1 MKETEQKKKGQYF
14 TPDDI
19 VDKMINFTDL
29 NWKGNIYEPTAGDGN
44 IFMKIIDKKV
54 SLGMTPQ
61 EAIDTTYANEFDT
74 HVYDVLTAR
83 LKSYCDEHRI
93 YFRPENTTNLD
104 ARTCRPSCDKYEIIT
119 NLPFGSWS
127 NSSLPKQII
136 NNYSD
141 IRAVY
146 LTKWTTGCYNK
157 YVPHVKKFEN
167 VIFPGIAYDTLLW
180 EYDPEYTEGDI
191 WIYWPLP
198 KLPNHKLK
206 NDWKGRA
213 RTDERRNTKC
223 QIKRI
228 TRRKFRIRECV
239 KEGGYW
245 CDLNIPE
252 EAYEEIKNKLH
263 GRPYTGIHGEIMNTC
278 RTQGMTTDVIYDYL
292 YCNGFDYLFEE

>member
-19 VDKMINFTDL
+19 VDRMIEFTDL
-29 NWKGNIYEPTAGDGN
+29 DWKGNIYEPTAGDGN
-44 IFMKIIDKKV
+44 IVMKILDKKV

-74 HVYDVLTAR
+74 PVYDVLTVR
-83 LKSYCDEHRI
+83 LKSYCDEHSI

-167 VIFPGIAYDTLLW
+167 VVFPGIAYDTLLW

-206 NDWKGRA
+206 NVWKGRD
-213 RTDERRNTKC
+213 RTDERRNTKY
-223 QIKRI
+223 QIRRI

-239 KEGGYW
+239 NEGGYW

-278 RTQGMTTDVIYDYL
+278 RTLRMTTDVIYDYL